1 MVYSEHR
8 LVMESLLSKLY
19 YDSSSPA
26 GFSSVAKLYNIA
38 KREIPEL
45 KLGDV
50 KDWLSG
56 QLTYT
61 LHKPAR
67 RRFVRNPIIVEHYNE
82 QWQADLVDMQEFSRA
97 NQGYKYILT
106 VIDLLSKYAYAVP
119 LKDKRGKTVK
129 TAFIKLFN
137 KNVPSKLQTDQG
149 TEFKNSVVKAL
160 FESKK
165 INYFTTKN

>member
-26 GFSSVAKLYNIA
+26 GFSSVVKLFNAAKG
-38 KREIPEL
+38 EIPDL

-82 QWQADLVDMQEFSRA
+82 QWQADLVDMQEFSRT
-97 NQGYKYILT
+97 NRNCLWRKYLKNYKLIR
-106 VIDLLSKYAYAVP
+106 V
-119 LKDKRGKTVK
+119 
-129 TAFIKLFN
+129 
-137 KNVPSKLQTDQG
+137 
-149 TEFKNSVVKAL
+149 
-160 FESKK
+160 
-165 INYFTTKN
+165 